1 MLSRKYYRLIAEAIK
16 NTTTEDL
23 SGNGKRL
30 LDKDNLVNDLAL
42 DFKRDNSLFCASK
55 FVDACE

>member
-42 DFKRDNSLFCASK
+42 DFKRDNSLFNRDRFA
-55 FVDACE
+55 DACE

>member
-1 MLSRKYYRLIAEAIK
+1 MLSRKYYVLIAKVIK
-16 NTTTEDL
+16 DNLAEDK